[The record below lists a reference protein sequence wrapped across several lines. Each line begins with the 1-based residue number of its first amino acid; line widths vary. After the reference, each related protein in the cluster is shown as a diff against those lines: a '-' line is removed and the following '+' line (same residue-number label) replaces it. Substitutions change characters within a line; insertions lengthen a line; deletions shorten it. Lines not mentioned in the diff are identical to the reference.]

1 MVDGRQTT
9 GRLKKTWSRT
19 VQEDQAI
26 ANITLE
32 EAEHTAMDHHL
43 LHQPAAQSAY
53 WYTRN

>member
-19 VQEDQAI
+19 VHQAI

-32 EAEHTAMDHHL
+32 EAEYTAMDHHL
-43 LHQPAAQSAY
+43 LHQAAAQSAY